1 MARGS
6 GSTPCR
12 GEKWS
17 ETTAPPFH
25 SKPPITGK
33 QCRTC
38 LSLQTRD
45 VETSHFFKL
54 QLSFFLVHGLVWC
67 RRRTHLGKDHV
78 FVLKYDKH
86 GWRCLEVSS
95 GSTPPDV
102 EKQAGTAV
110 TSFGSIHHLTPPPPL
125 STEQNLHL
133 SRKTK
138 SAGQK
143 PSLSLMSEKIVG

>member
-86 GWRCLEVSS
+86 GWRCLKVSS

-110 TSFGSIHHLTPPPPL
+110 TSFGSIHHLTPPPSPL
-125 STEQNLHL
+125 N
-133 SRKTK
+133 KTFTYLAKQRAPDK
-138 SAGQK
+138 SL
-143 PSLSLMSEKIVG
+143 SLSLMSEKIVG